1 MSADEIL
8 EAISPQLE
16 EKKGG
21 MGAVIAI
28 AVLVLLAALAAGG
41 YFLFA
46 GDEAPAP
53 VPPAQPEPAAPS
65 APEPTEPLAPVPAV
79 PPTPTPVPQ
88 PEPVVQPTP
97 VQPAPGA
104 DGGLRVFRDALASGG
119 EAPEM
124 VMLPGGSFQMGVKA
138 FAGDSD
144 ELPRH
149 TRRVAA
155 FAMSRHEVTID
166 EYQRFARATS
176 RRMPDLSGLDP
187 DSTPIVYVSWD
198 DANAYALWLSKETG
212 EKYRLPSEAQ
222 WEYAAR
228 AGTDTPYWWG
238 FDLGENRAHC
248 FDCKTGLNPR
258 QPTRTGRFEP
268 NAFGLHDTAGNVME
282 WTRDCYHK
290 NYNGAPEDASAWE
303 GGDCRV
309 RVVRGGSY
317 ANIGKSLRSAAR
329 AKRSAQSGNDE
340 TGIRLV
346 RDP

>member
-1 MSADEIL
+1 
-8 EAISPQLE
+8 
-16 EKKGG
+16 
-21 MGAVIAI
+21 VF
-28 AVLVLLAALAAGG
+28 VLLAVLAAGG

-46 GDEAPAP
+46 GDEEPAP
-53 VPPAQPEPAAPS
+53 VPAAQPEPVAPS
-65 APEPTEPLAPVPAV
+65 APEPMV
-79 PPTPTPVPQ
+79 PPAPEPVAPPTSIPQ
-88 PEPVVQPTP
+88 PEPIAPPMP
-97 VQPAPGA
+97 VQPAPA
-104 DGGLRVFRDALASGG
+104 VRMFRDTLASGG

-124 VMLPGGSFQMGVKA
+124 VMLPGGSFQMGAKA

-149 TRRVAA
+149 ERRVAA
-155 FAMSRHEVTID
+155 FAMSRYEVTIA

-176 RRMPDLSGLDP
+176 RNMPDLSGLDP

-198 DANAYALWLSKETG
+198 DANAYAAWLARETG

-238 FDLGENRAHC
+238 FELGENRAHC

-258 QPTRTGRFEP
+258 QPTRTGRFEA
-268 NAFGLHDTAGNVME
+268 NAFGLHDTAGNVSE

-290 NYNGAPEDASAWE
+290 NYNGAPGDASAWE
-303 GGDCRV
+303 GGDCGV

-317 ANIGKSLRSAAR
+317 ANTGKSLRSAAR
-329 AKRSAQSGNDE
+329 SKRPAQKGNDE